1 MNYTTRGNR
10 NICPKHKCKYINY
23 CLSHGE
29 PLCSGCFDDHRGPS
43 HNIQM
48 LENFAKVQVTKVKDD
63 VEYIENSIRHVK
75 EKLELRRNLNEKKE
89 IAARQFFELTRQE
102 FDRIE
107 REFWDRHHKEEE
119 EEQVIV
125 AKILEQQK
133 KMEEKQR
140 EVLPYYQKMEQQV
153 HDSEFIDIINSEKQ
167 VY

>member
-1 MNYTTRGNR
+1 
-10 NICPKHKCKYINY
+10 
-23 CLSHGE
+23 
-29 PLCSGCFDDHRGPS
+29 
-43 HNIQM
+43 M

>member
-1 MNYTTRGNR
+1 MSSMTGAARGPRGPYSARGGNFQMAESVNGSQMNYSTRGNR

-63 VEYIENSIRHVK
+63 VDYIENSIRHVK

-107 REFWDRHHKEEE
+107 REFWERHRREEE

-125 AKILEQQK
+125 AKINEQQ
-133 KMEEKQR
+133 
-140 EVLPYYQKMEQQV
+140 
-153 HDSEFIDIINSEKQ
+153 
-167 VY
+167 